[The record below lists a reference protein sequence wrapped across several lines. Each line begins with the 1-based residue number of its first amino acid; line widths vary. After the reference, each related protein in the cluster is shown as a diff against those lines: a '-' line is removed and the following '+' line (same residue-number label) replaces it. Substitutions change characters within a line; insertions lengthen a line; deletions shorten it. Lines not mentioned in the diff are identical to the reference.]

1 MEETNNMRSEAYNE
15 IRYRIMHNKYV
26 PGQKVSEKTISEE
39 LGIGRTPVR
48 EAIIRI
54 ERDGLIDVIPQSG
67 TYISQIDMLAA
78 SNARYVRQILEVEI
92 MMEATAKMTEWDYA
106 ALEENLSD
114 QARVQRLKDPDA
126 FFDADEE
133 FHKLFYKAAGR
144 EAVWDWL
151 QTVNMQLNRFRWIRL
166 EVTDLNWDT
175 LLDQHRQILSAVHE
189 RRIDD
194 VRFDITAHLRLMLS
208 EKKYLLE
215 RFPDYFINTS
225 SDDIDALKQRR

>member
-15 IRYRIMHNKYV
+15 IRYRIMHNKYT

-67 TYISQIDMLAA
+67 TYISQIDLLAA
-78 SNARYVRQILEVEI
+78 SNARYVRQVLEVEI
-92 MMEATAKMTEWDYA
+92 MLEATAKMTEHDYA
-106 ALEENLSD
+106 ALEENLSE
-114 QARVQRLKDPDA
+114 QTRVQGLKDPDA

-166 EVTDLNWDT
+166 KVTDLNWAT

-194 VRFDITAHLRLMLS
+194 VRFNITAHLRLMLS
-208 EKKYLLE
+208 ERKYLLE
-215 RFPDYFINTS
+215 RFPDYFTNTG
-225 SDDIDALKQRR
+225 SDDLDALKQER

>member
-126 FFDADEE
+126 FFDANEE